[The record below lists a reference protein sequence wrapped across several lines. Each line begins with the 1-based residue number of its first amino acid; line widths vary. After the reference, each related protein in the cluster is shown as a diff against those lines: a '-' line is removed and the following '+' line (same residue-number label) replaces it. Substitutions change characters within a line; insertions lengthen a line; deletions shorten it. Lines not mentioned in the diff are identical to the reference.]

1 MASIMTEAKN
11 RAVRS
16 QTLERGLDAL
26 QMLADGQRR
35 TSQQL
40 ADALGL
46 HRSVVYRILRT
57 LEDYTFVTRAADGRY
72 TLGTGI
78 AALAEAGVS
87 NSELRIE
94 EVLDELAEAT
104 SATAI
109 FSVPQKDHAV
119 VLASIRP
126 SHRSAAVAIR
136 RSTRFL
142 LTDGAPGMA
151 ILARGEARE
160 YEADEIALARSIGHV
175 HTKGSPFPGFE
186 AVAKPLELPD
196 GQPASIAV
204 IFPNGAHEVR
214 EVIPALQHAALR
226 VERPADVWSH

>member
-1 MASIMTEAKN
+1 MTEAKN

-26 QMLADGQRR
+26 QVLADGQKR
-35 TSQQL
+35 TSQEL

-46 HRSVVYRILRT
+46 HRSVVYRMLRT

-72 TLGTGI
+72 TLGTGV
-78 AALAEAGVS
+78 AALAEASIS
-87 NSELRIE
+87 NSDLRIE
-94 EVLDELAEAT
+94 DVLEELSGAT

-109 FSVPQKDHAV
+109 FCVPQKDHAV

-126 SHRSAAVAIR
+126 AHRSAAVAIR
-136 RSTRFL
+136 RSTRFPL
-142 LTDGAPGMA
+142 ADGAPGMA
-151 ILARGEARE
+151 ILARGEQRE

-196 GQPASIAV
+196 GQAASIAV
-204 IFPNGAHEVR
+204 VFPSGGHALSEVL
-214 EVIPALQHAALR
+214 PALQHAALR
-226 VERPADVWSH
+226 VERPGDVWSH